1 MARIRA
7 KNTKPEL
14 VVRAALHALGYR
26 FRIHVRGLA
35 GSPDLAFPARR
46 KALFV
51 HGCFWHTHN
60 CRQGL
65 RRPTT
70 NADFWNEK
78 AHANRERDARKE
90 RQLRD
95 AGWDVATVWECET
108 KLREQPWLARI
119 VEWLGPPGHST
130 Q

>member
-14 VVRAALHALGYR
+14 VVRGTLHALGYR
-26 FRIHVRGLA
+26 FRIHVHGLA
-35 GSPDLAFPARR
+35 GSPDLVFPARR

-51 HGCFWHTHN
+51 HGCFWHAHN
-60 CRQGL
+60 CRHGL

-70 NADFWNEK
+70 NVDFWNEK

-95 AGWDVATVWECET
+95 AGWEVATVWECET
-108 KLREQPWLARI
+108 KSQDQPWLARI
-119 VEWLGPPGHST
+119 VEWLGPPGHSS
-130 Q
+130 